1 MAIDTIE
8 ENAIRDFQDAI
19 AWITCTPSLSPCRI
33 DLRLAS
39 QLDHNCHISA
49 LATFQKK
56 QKRLKCRFT
65 VFTGVQK
72 CVKKG
77 EVPAKLAHLAEGRF
91 SLTGRGRYLNCFAK
105 PFPVNLIG
113 VLVLIKSRVEF

>member
-8 ENAIRDFQDAI
+8 EHAIRDFQDVI
-19 AWITCTPSLSPCRI
+19 AWITCTPSLSPCQ

-72 CVKKG
+72 CVGKG
-77 EVPAKLAHLAEGRF
+77 EVPAELAHLAEGRF
-91 SLTGRGRYLNCFAK
+91 SLTGRGRYTGK
-105 PFPVNLIG
+105 EI
-113 VLVLIKSRVEF
+113 